1 MTNQVGRII
10 KNYNGYY
17 YVETKGRELFTCKVK
32 GKLKQERFSMVTGD
46 YVEFETKENEGMI
59 TAILPRKNFLQR
71 PLMANVDVAVVTFAL
86 IDPDFNS
93 LLMDKLLA
101 LTEMAGIPTVIVL
114 NKKDLA
120 TTQQLSCLQKIY
132 TQIGYQVIL
141 LSAVKNEGVE
151 QLIQI
156 ITGKVAVFAGPSG
169 VGKSTLL
176 NCLDSNLHLNTG
188 DVSKKIGRGKHT
200 TRFAQLLPFCGGFIA
215 DTPGFGNIN
224 LEEMVIDS
232 LERGFREFA
241 ALAPGCKFTGCTHIH
256 EPGCAVK
263 AALED
268 GSISASR
275 YASYVTMFKELA
287 LKKERNLKK

>member
-120 TTQQLSCLQKIY
+120 TTQQLSRLQKIY

-151 QLIQI
+151 QLRQI

-224 LEEMVIDS
+224 LEEMVMDS

-241 ALAPGCKFTGCTHIH
+241 ALAPDCKFTGCTHIH

>member
-1 MTNQVGRII
+1 LTNQVGRII

-120 TTQQLSCLQKIY
+120 TTQQLSRLQKIY

-151 QLIQI
+151 QLRQI

-224 LEEMVIDS
+224 LEEMVMDS

-241 ALAPGCKFTGCTHIH
+241 ALAPDCKFTGCTHIH